1 MQSYTF
7 ESKDETPNSKEQSA
21 LAFQESE
28 YVADVDK
35 MLDYMTAD
43 EQQEIKIVVEAYLHA
58 YKEMPFRVSFEE
70 GRRDTLE
77 IIEMFTTILRR
88 FAYFAKLNADFA
100 DISRGDQA
108 NLLRAAVL
116 EMCLLRGAACFDSE
130 NNRWPSSTMESL
142 KDCPQLRVCKESL
155 NEYRIR
161 QT

>member
-1 MQSYTF
+1 MAPEPNYTF
-7 ESKDETPNSKEQSA
+7 QGTGNPAYTTYRDPA
-21 LAFQESE
+21 AMAFTEHE

-43 EQQEIKIVVEAYLHA
+43 EQQEIKTVVETYLHA
-58 YKEMPFRVSFEE
+58 YQEMPFRVSFEE

-88 FAYFAKLNADFA
+88 FAYFAKLIPDFS
-100 DISRGDQA
+100 DLEREDQG

-116 EMCLLRGAACFDSE
+116 EMCLLRGAACFDTE

-142 KDCPQLRVCKESL
+142 KDCPRLRVC
-155 NEYRIR
+155 
-161 QT
+161 QM